1 VHNFGDLTVTINE
14 IVVRHVNENADV
26 ARISCVYQKN
36 QGDVITMSDDLN
48 VVNAVKNFI
57 LTHVEHAILKS
68 KYHDIRFK

>member
-1 VHNFGDLTVTINE
+1 MLVRCYLTILNIYKIGGFMKE
-14 IVVRHVNENADV
+14 
-26 ARISCVYQKN
+26 Y
-36 QGDVITMSDDLN
+36 GDVITMSDDLN